1 MIGLALGAFLSSK
14 RKMARFSQLVLLQF
28 GFLMLVLAMRISLDA
43 RPAES
48 VLFAFLFLL
57 GYLGGD
63 FFIVFNSLFFKE
75 KAQTGL
81 GYGWDLLGSFLAAVG
96 LSAVLI
102 PLAGLQVLFQ
112 YLFLMNSF
120 GLLFLVVRRNN
131 PPSPLL

>member
-1 MIGLALGAFLSSK
+1 
-14 RKMARFSQLVLLQF
+14 
-28 GFLMLVLAMRISLDA
+28 
-43 RPAES
+43 
-48 VLFAFLFLL
+48 LFVFLFLL

-81 GYGWDLLGSFLAAVG
+81 GYGWDLLGSFLAAVS